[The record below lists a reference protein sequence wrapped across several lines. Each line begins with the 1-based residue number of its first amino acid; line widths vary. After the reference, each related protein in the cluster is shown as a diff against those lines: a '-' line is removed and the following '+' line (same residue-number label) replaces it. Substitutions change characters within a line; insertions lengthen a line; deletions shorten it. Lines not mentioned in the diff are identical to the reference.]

1 MYQAA
6 IQYEPFSGTLGVAPG
21 DGAGDLVYG
30 GSGVFLVNGMGSPDE
45 ATAEQSAFDTAADA
59 VQAAYTAGNGIIC
72 TAGLLQA
79 NNNAPVNYSQGSYP
93 FTGGITQL
101 RAVCAQQCMVA
112 GCQVQL
118 WIVKQYTG
126 NGFTAG
132 QAFEVTA
139 GVGTAYYLYG
149 IDGANANDGSGTILA
164 GDINAT
170 ANATSSNT
178 GIASIA
184 STAYDGTAILT
195 VNTTGAHGFQPGQ
208 LVSLTGFADAT
219 KTPTQ
224 FAIVLTIGSNTF
236 TASAVTALSSW
247 STHVDSGSPIA
258 TYVGWFPQ
266 VGDLIVATLNI
277 PAGSFVRDLV
287 VTTDWT
293 TGYIQGIVS
302 RTAAFAYVI
311 DGGGYTPPTGSAGQI
326 DVPANCTVRGW
337 TITADQVGSAVV
349 DILTAASASGVGSV
363 SSIAGTDKPT
373 LSGARGAADTTL
385 SGWGTRA
392 LLTGQQLQFYL
403 DSVTT
408 CTRLNISIG
417 VSIP

>member
-1 MYQAA
+1 
-6 IQYEPFSGTLGVAPG
+6 V
-21 DGAGDLVYG
+21 
-30 GSGVFLVNGMGSPDE
+30 
-45 ATAEQSAFDTAADA
+45 DA
-59 VQAAYTAGNGIIC
+59 VQAAYFAGNGIIC

-79 NNNAPVNYSQGSYP
+79 NNNAPVNFSQGSYP

-101 RAVCAQQCMVA
+101 RAVCNQQCMVA
-112 GCQVQL
+112 GCQLQL

-164 GDINAT
+164 GDINST
-170 ANATSSNT
+170 ANATNSNSGST
-178 GIASIA
+178 GIA

-195 VNTTGAHGFQPGQ
+195 VDTTTAHGFQPGQ
-208 LVSLTGFADAT
+208 LLSLTGFDDASE
-219 KTPTQ
+219 TPTQ
-224 FAIVLTIGSNTF
+224 FVIVLTVGSSTF
-236 TASAVTALSSW
+236 TCSAVTNLSAW
-247 STHVDSGSPIA
+247 STHADSGSPIA

-277 PAGSFVRDLV
+277 PAGSFVQNLY

-293 TGYIQGIVS
+293 TGYVQGIVS

-349 DILTAASASGVGSV
+349 DIKVASSATGVGTV

-373 LSGARGAADTTL
+373 LSSAQGATDSTL
-385 SGWGTRA
+385 SGWGTTA

-408 CTRLNISIG
+408 CTRLNVSIR